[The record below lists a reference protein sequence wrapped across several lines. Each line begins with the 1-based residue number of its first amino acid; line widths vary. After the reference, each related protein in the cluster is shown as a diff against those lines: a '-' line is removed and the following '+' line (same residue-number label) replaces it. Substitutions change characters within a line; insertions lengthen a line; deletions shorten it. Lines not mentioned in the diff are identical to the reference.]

1 MLPEPFDEV
10 EEMPVFPETVESAP
24 SMREPRRGVG
34 PGEVDPDAALG
45 SGRRVLDAEHRQH
58 GRADDRQRRH
68 DEQYREGGDSASP
81 GRYGP
86 RAVHRR
92 GLWIS

>member
-10 EEMPVFPETVESAP
+10 EEMPVFPETVESA
-24 SMREPRRGVG
+24 
-34 PGEVDPDAALG
+34 ALG
-45 SGRRVLDAEHRQH
+45 GGRRVLDAEHRQH